1 MVFFLFSAV
10 KGGCNEKTLGLMK
23 YWNWPHSSNFSWN
36 TMPHIADNAKN
47 GCHNHKTTET
57 THLFHTI
64 QTCCRC
70 VYPKGEMHW
79 FSHTVREAPYC
90 ETKALTEPVSMSY
103 ISAPRLHQ
111 STAFPWPVRIRISGA
126 LKPRDGESASYSA
139 SSQQLRPFQGKT
151 KKQQKTKLI
160 DSGRENGFCF
170 MPVHTCVTECAWNV
184 GYTCH
189 LWASFYENVA
199 FREFGYFVF
208 TCMPGGRLP
217 QAI

>member
-1 MVFFLFSAV
+1 
-10 KGGCNEKTLGLMK
+10 
-23 YWNWPHSSNFSWN
+23 
-36 TMPHIADNAKN
+36 MPQPQNYRDY
-47 GCHNHKTTET
+47 
-57 THLFHTI
+57 HLFHTI

-170 MPVHTCVTECAWNV
+170 MPVHTCVTECAWN
-184 GYTCH
+184 GWYMYATGCTFAGIYIPGIYSYARWSYH
-189 LWASFYENVA
+189 
-199 FREFGYFVF
+199 RQF
-208 TCMPGGRLP
+208 TSVEGPSSAKCC
-217 QAI
+217 